1 MYEISDTS
9 LCTLIQSRDRRS
21 RREGKDPRVRI
32 QGGEDMRARIK
43 DTIQMREER
52 DNFTVMIY
60 IYQNGEENSCLPRE
74 TKP

>member
-9 LCTLIQSRDRRS
+9 LCTLMQSLDRRS
-21 RREGKDPRVRI
+21 RREGKDPRARI

-52 DNFTVMIY
+52 IT
-60 IYQNGEENSCLPRE
+60 L
-74 TKP
+74 